1 MLRYGA
7 ILLFYATLWHDEFDR
22 FFSLSGCSRMRRP
35 RSVLLMHQEIE
46 RFTAYQWHSSHR
58 ASALLSCDYFFDA
71 SHKLCHVWTLLD
83 ALTLLQVF
91 KCGLE
96 SGLRDCGASQT
107 Y

>member
-1 MLRYGA
+1 ME
-7 ILLFYATLWHDEFDR
+7 LFYYFMPFSGMTNSTVFSRSAVVAACADR
-22 FFSLSGCSRMRRP
+22 G
-35 RSVLLMHQEIE
+35 RSVDAPRDKGI
-46 RFTAYQWHSSHR
+46 TVDQWHSSHR

-71 SHKLCHVWTLLD
+71 SHKLCYVWTLLD